1 MSDTDICH
9 VVKLYKMTIWFRGF
23 FPHHQITRKL
33 KIMIGCHPFSATF
46 EVVSKEK
53 ATAGHLQ
60 RVHCQDL
67 GAEVHLK
74 AWGHTETLH
83 TFPDCRLFSCT
94 DAQTLPESSGFTNKV
109 WFDLH

>member
-1 MSDTDICH
+1 
-9 VVKLYKMTIWFRGF
+9 
-23 FPHHQITRKL
+23 
-33 KIMIGCHPFSATF
+33 MIGCHPFSATF

-109 WFDLH
+109 WFSLLRTNAATYSEYAIYSTINIKIFFTCLFAKQM